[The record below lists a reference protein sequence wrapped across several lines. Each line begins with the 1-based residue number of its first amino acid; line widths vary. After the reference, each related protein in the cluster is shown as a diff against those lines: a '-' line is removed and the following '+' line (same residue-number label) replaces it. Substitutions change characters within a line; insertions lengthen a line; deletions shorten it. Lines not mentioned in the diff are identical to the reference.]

1 MSRGRFSD
9 PAWFLTAFLLLSTA
23 VGALAEPPGPPVI
36 EEPAES
42 PAPAPEGH
50 LVLRWNPPQDGDAD
64 RDGTHG
70 SMLRYEL
77 ERSREPGFP
86 DGDIRPVGVD
96 RAAFVSGLPPG
107 EIHFR
112 VRALDGD
119 GEPGPWSEPV
129 TVAVEYPSRGRVRGL
144 LLLGLGVFLATVALV
159 VFGHLKTL
167 RTSSS
172 DPDGE

>member
-1 MSRGRFSD
+1 MSRERTAAG
-9 PAWFLTAFLLLSTA
+9 FLTACLLLIGA
-23 VGALAEPPGPPVI
+23 AGALAAPPGAPVI

-50 LVLRWNPPQDGDAD
+50 LVLRWNPPHNGGAD
-64 RDGTHG
+64 HDGTRE
-70 SMLRYEL
+70 SLLRYEL

-119 GEPGPWSEPV
+119 GEAGPWSEPV
-129 TVAVEYPSRGRVRGL
+129 TVAVEYPSRSRVRGL

-159 VFGHLKTL
+159 VFGHLKSL
-167 RTSSS
+167 RASSS
-172 DPDGE
+172 APTGE